1 MLKRLAAVAVLVAL
15 ASGSLLADAKDGG
28 IARQIAMGGGPSGNL
43 NGSLVLNPF
52 LFSDPSYM
60 LLNPAYTAQ
69 YHDYVWSNIGGG
81 AQNGASAD
89 GYLRQNAGVNFGLAK
104 EFSLGLI
111 LSYDPSVI
119 NNAQY
124 RQVLNQFING
134 TGHRAPNPN
143 NLAPI
148 DVFEVVGSI
157 SAGSLDFGFGILYG
171 QSDNDAKG
179 AAGSEQEI
187 SAHTLGF
194 RAGVNIDMGGGSRF
208 EASGALRLDK
218 MTDMAN
224 AGGTLGTSEFGLATT
239 EILLNARLRLK
250 VSNRFAFIPYGTFET
265 ISGDPKEDKTFTGVT
280 GTTVS
285 VKNSI
290 TGIAVGAGGEY
301 KVANFLLAGGVSF
314 VSNSQ
319 KQEVNPGIPGVGT
332 TTTTATT
339 SSFPVFNLGTEWW
352 FVDWLA
358 GRIGYYRAFATTDNK
373 NEPPAPAP
381 TTETSVFGGTSNVAI
396 GSFNDDN
403 LVTLGL
409 GLRFGN
415 FALDA
420 TVSENA
426 LRRGL
431 GLLGAADNINTFG
444 YLTASYNFE

>member
-1 MLKRLAAVAVLVAL
+1 MLKRLAAVAIAT
-15 ASGSLLADAKDGG
+15 AIAAGSLFADAKVGG
-28 IARQIAMGGGPSGNL
+28 IARQIAMGGGPANV

-52 LFSDPSYM
+52 LFSDPAYV
-60 LLNPAYTAQ
+60 LVNPAYEAQ

-119 NNAQY
+119 NNPQY
-124 RQVLNQFING
+124 RQGLNQFING

-143 NLAPI
+143 NLAPVDI
-148 DVFEVVGSI
+148 FEAVGCF
-157 SAGSLDFGFGILYG
+157 SAGGLDFGFGIMYG
-171 QSDNDAKG
+171 WTDNDAKG
-179 AAGSEQEI
+179 GNGAEQEI

-194 RAGVNIDMGGGSRF
+194 RAGIDIDMGGGSRF

-218 MTDMAN
+218 MTDMAT
-224 AGGTLGTSEFGLATT
+224 AGGATGTSEFGLAAT
-239 EILLNARLRLK
+239 EIALNARLRLK
-250 VSNRFAFIPYGTFET
+250 ISNRVAFVPYGAFQT
-265 ISGDPKEDKTFTGVT
+265 ISGEPKEDKVPTGVT
-280 GTTVS
+280 ATTLS
-285 VKNSI
+285 VKNTI
-290 TGIAVGAGGEY
+290 TGIAIGAGGEY
-301 KVANFLLAGGVSF
+301 KVSNFLLAGGVSF

-319 KQEVNPGIPGVGT
+319 KTESNPGGAGAGT
-332 TTTTATT
+332 TKVTATT
-339 SSFPVFNLGTEWW
+339 TGFPVFNLGTEWW

-358 GRIGYYRAFATTDNK
+358 GRVGYYRAFASTDNK
-373 NEPPAPAP
+373 TEPPAPGF
-381 TTETSVFGGTSNVAI
+381 TTETSAFAGNSTVAI